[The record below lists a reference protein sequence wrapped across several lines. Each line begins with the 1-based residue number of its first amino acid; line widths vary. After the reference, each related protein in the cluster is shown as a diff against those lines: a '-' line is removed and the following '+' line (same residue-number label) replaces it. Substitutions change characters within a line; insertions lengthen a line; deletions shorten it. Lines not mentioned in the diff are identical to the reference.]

1 MLLINRMLWM
11 RPMSETEYVR
21 AVSVDEAVKELA
33 NANGDG
39 LVVAGG
45 TVVCTLF
52 NQHLATPKVLIDISR
67 IMDLREIEV
76 SNNGGLLIGALVTHD
91 DILRSPVIGSRAPL
105 LTEIAEG
112 TSCARLRNRGTIGG
126 NLCTIG
132 SQGDAAT
139 GLIALG
145 AILHLRGPGGARTVP
160 LEEFYADA
168 FVVDLGSDEIM
179 EKIELP
185 ASLGT
190 TRHGFCKLGPRQ
202 AMDWTQITVSV
213 VFNSVGNLIEDIR
226 IGMNGVSNAPIRPL
240 PVELLLEGQEVDEVD
255 WVNVIRTLDREISP
269 DADLVYSAPFK
280 KRLAGVALR
289 RAMEGAALLNSTKG
303 TGDVG

>member
-1 MLLINRMLWM
+1 MG
-11 RPMSETEYVR
+11 ETVYVR
-21 AVSVDEAVKELA
+21 AVSVHEAVQELA
-33 NANGDG
+33 NARGDG
-39 LVVAGG
+39 LVIAGG

-52 NQHLATPKVLIDISR
+52 NQHLATPKVLVDISR
-67 IMDLREIEV
+67 IMNLREINM
-76 SNNGGLLIGALVTHD
+76 SNDGRLLIGALVTHD

-145 AILHLRGPGGARTVP
+145 AILHLRGPGGARTVS

-168 FVVDLGSDEIM
+168 FMVDLGSDEIM

-185 ASLGT
+185 GLMET
-190 TRHGFCKLGPRQ
+190 TRYGFCKLGPRQ

-213 VFNSVGNLIEDIR
+213 VFNSVENLIKDIR

-240 PVELLLEGQEVDEVD
+240 LVEHVLEGQEVDKID
-255 WVNVIRTLDREISP
+255 WVNVIRTLDGEISP
-269 DADLVYSAPFK
+269 DGDLVYSAHFK
-280 KRLAGVALR
+280 RRLAGVALR
-289 RAMEGAALLNSTKG
+289 RAMERATLLNSTKG
-303 TGDVG
+303 IGDVG